1 MRSWTDI
8 ACTSLSHGIT
18 VNQVAILTQHIRSVE
33 DKVARK
39 KLKIAQLREQLSALE
54 AENLIRVREKEEQA
68 EKCLQ
73 LQEEL
78 QFLRDLKVEDV
89 GAKDEERLEALEQIQ
104 MLRSRELALQ
114 NQLEEQQK
122 RWAVD
127 RTNVSQQ
134 IRLIEKEKQ
143 LLEDE
148 KRIAVNERTSASKK
162 YGRLV

>member
-1 MRSWTDI
+1 M
-8 ACTSLSHGIT
+8 
-18 VNQVAILTQHIRSVE
+18 LTERVRSVE

-39 KLKIAQLREQLSALE
+39 KIKIAQLREQLSTLE

-78 QFLRDLKVEDV
+78 QFLRDLKTDDV

-114 NQLEEQQK
+114 SQLEEQQK

-148 KRIAVNERTSASKK
+148 KKIAVNERAAASKK
-162 YGRLV
+162 YGRLACTRLPGSGL

>member
-54 AENLIRVREKEEQA
+54 AENLIRVREEQA